1 MRDEI
6 KFVGINAQLNDYE
19 CKDGELYATA
29 GLWMDE
35 VSLQGLA
42 LPAVQFSVGA
52 GLRLMG
58 VHETSAFKHWL
69 LVGEDSMS
77 GDVGWYLYWVDSDVT
92 GEVTKEALTAA
103 GQRVAIGREE
113 IRRVGSIG
121 NVVLCMTDS
130 GIHYVLWKS
139 DLERDGS
146 GEGGVVCVH
155 EGSYKDLGTHLPEVP
170 ISFGLR
176 GVVAMY
182 PKNFNDAYQEFQTE
196 DNGDIKDS
204 AKTAVNTYLK
214 GIMNKLIADE
224 AVGKGRFCFPFLV
237 RYAYRL
243 YDGTTTMLSAP
254 VLMKPST
261 MTAPALL
268 RFNADYDQDH
278 ATVVA
283 TGIMSSLDYY
293 AYDQAAVK
301 DLKEW
306 EGIVTG
312 VDIFVSAPIYTYD
325 QAGEMDNLVRHEI
338 SEGGLGKWVG
348 RRDWMANDEYI
359 WRDTGKTLLSAEPFV
374 DYEWRA
380 DAGYIEIPQKS
391 AEKVAEEVRSCGD
404 FYLLKSLTLDDL
416 VVSGDDMAQHTERRV
431 VQVDDDYL
439 RSLLQRERLEDDY
452 GSHDLLAADVAYS
465 YNNRMNLAGLRRQRF
480 GGFPARAMLNHVE
493 VKDTDHSTWGGSRT
507 DTINTTMYA
516 LRGYWRLKPPSGEMT
531 VKDGSAL
538 GQLGIYEDALR
549 GAYLYY
555 PALDCDQGQLANE
568 THATP
573 VFSVPMKPHA
583 MLNGSVWFEGFD
595 SIPGTVGVHPSAGDA
610 AWEPMEDKI
619 YTSAINNPFTF
630 PLSGINTI
638 PGGGKVIGIASATK
652 ALSEGQF
659 GQFPLYAF
667 TTYGVWALEV
677 NGQTAGYSAR
687 QPIGRDVCVDGD
699 SITQTDDAVLFVTD
713 RGLMM
718 VTSSK
723 ISCLSDKIKGG
734 TVPLDGEADGA
745 QVDVQSYLRGCS
757 MVYDYIGQRVL
768 LFNPDYDYNLVY
780 SMRSGEWGGGALGV
794 TGKVDCWP
802 ASAIITA
809 GGVEGR
815 ADVRMTDGGQDPD
828 AWLVDGWL
836 VTRPLKL
843 RAGGDVLK
851 TVRSVIVRGVF
862 REGHVQVELEG
873 SRDLFIWHRIWSSA
887 THRVRGYSGTPW
899 KYFRLRIYASL
910 ERDESLTGA
919 SVDYVVKYLG
929 KMR

>member
-6 KFVGINAQLNDYE
+6 RLKGINAELSGYDSD
-19 CKDGELYATA
+19 DGSCSAMS
-29 GLWMDE
+29 GLWVE
-35 VSLQGLA
+35 GQRLQSVRLPETQFTLGDGLE
-42 LPAVQFSVGA
+42 L
-52 GLRLMG
+52 LG
-58 VHETSAFKHWL
+58 VHETSAFRHLL
-69 LVGEDSMS
+69 LVGQDSMS
-77 GDVGWYLYWVDSDVT
+77 GDVGWHLYWVDSDVT
-92 GEVTKEALTAA
+92 GEVTQEALTAA
-103 GQRVAIGREE
+103 GQRVAIGRER
-113 IRRVGSIG
+113 IRRVSTIG
-121 NVVLCMTDS
+121 NVVLCMTDE

-139 DLERDGS
+139 DLEHDGS
-146 GEGGVVCVH
+146 GEGGVVCLH
-155 EGSYKDLGTHLPEVP
+155 DGAYKDLGTHLPEVP

-182 PKNFNDAYQEFQTE
+182 PKNFNDAFQEFQTNA
-196 DNGDIKDS
+196 DGTIKDS

-224 AVGKGRFCFPFLV
+224 STGKGRFCFPFLV

-293 AYDQAAVK
+293 AYDQSAVQ

-306 EGIVTG
+306 DGIVTG

-325 QAGEMDNLVRHEI
+325 QAGEMDNMVRHEI

-380 DAGYIEIPQKS
+380 YAGYIEIPQKS
-391 AEKVAEEVRSCGD
+391 AEKVAKEVRSCGD
-404 FYLLKSLTLDDL
+404 FYLLKSLTLDEL
-416 VVSGDDMAQHTERRV
+416 VVSGDDIAQHTERRV
-431 VQVDDDYL
+431 VQVGDDYMQ
-439 RSLLQRERLEDDY
+439 SLLQRERLEDDY

-465 YNNRMNLAGLRRQRF
+465 YNNRLNLSGLRRQRF

-493 VKDTDHSTWGGSRT
+493 VKDTDHSTWGGSGT

-549 GAYLYY
+549 GGYLFY
-555 PALDCDQGQLANE
+555 PATDCDQGQLANE

-595 SIPGTVGVHPSAGDA
+595 SMPGMVGVHPSAGDA

-619 YTSAINNPFTF
+619 YTSAINNPFAF

-638 PGGGKVIGIASATK
+638 PGGGKIIGIASATK
-652 ALSEGQF
+652 ALSQGQF

-667 TTYGVWALEV
+667 TTTGVWALEV

-687 QPIGRDVCVDGD
+687 QPIGRDVCV
-699 SITQTDDAVLFVTD
+699 SAESVTQTDNAVLFVSD
-713 RGLMM
+713 RGVMV

-723 ISCLSDKIKGG
+723 ITCLSDKVRDALIPVEGSPDG
-734 TVPLDGEADGA
+734 TKLGMRD
-745 QVDVQSYLRGCS
+745 YMRGCR
-757 MVYDYIGQRVL
+757 MVYDYACQRLIVYH
-768 LFNPDYDYNLVY
+768 PDYDYALVY
-780 SMRSGEWGGGALGV
+780 GLESGEWGGGVLGV
-794 TGKVDCWP
+794 TGHVAAWP
-802 ASAIITA
+802 SPYVVSGREVRALDGSKAA
-809 GGVEGR
+809 GAV
-815 ADVRMTDGGQDPD
+815 A
-828 AWLVDGWL
+828 GWL
-836 VTRPLKL
+836 ETAPIKL
-843 RAGGDVLK
+843 QAGGDVLK
-851 TVRSVIVRGVF
+851 TVRSVIVRGEF
-862 REGHVQVELEG
+862 RGGNVHASLEG
-873 SRDLFIWHRIWSSA
+873 SRDLYRWAPIWSSA

-899 KYFRLRIYASL
+899 KYFRLRLWTLI
-910 ERDESLTGA
+910 EEDESLSGL
-919 SVDYVVKYLG
+919 SVDYVPKYLG